1 MVEATLLIPI
11 QTFHIRNHQRFMA
24 RWEGVNWDW
33 LEGSRRVVS
42 EYVCSFM
49 LKCDI
54 NWVERKN
61 WDKEIRTGA
70 CRDSWWSF
78 RLG

>member
-1 MVEATLLIPI
+1 
-11 QTFHIRNHQRFMA
+11 MA

-42 EYVCSFM
+42 ECSFM